1 MSNNP
6 NTAPLADKPPCSNQP
21 AHSISDGASPLQDT
35 GFIITLGFLTILVLA
50 LATVSITIIQM
61 GNANERVSHQ
71 VSLSSQ
77 KLELVYSMR
86 DALQRQTGSLYNAMH
101 ETDLL
106 LRSTEQR
113 QLNQHLQTFFSH
125 RDKFAALTLNPHE
138 RSLLLQMESSLQQI
152 HPLTESM
159 MEYLLVGAAEEKL
172 QPLVAQVKV
181 GQAIVSTH
189 LNQLIELVKLNTNK
203 AIQSGQVD
211 YTNTES
217 FLFWLTALLLLI
229 SLGIAYL
236 VVRQTTER
244 HQQIFHQATH
254 DSLTHLINRQSFEQL
269 INDAVI
275 TAQSDKKLHTLLY
288 LDLDQFKVIN
298 DTCGHTAGDA
308 MLRDLTAVINYCL
321 RKGDTLARL
330 GGDEFG
336 ILLRNCALE
345 ASTHVAEQLL
355 EAIRNFRF
363 TWGSKTFTVTA
374 SIGIYPIDR
383 DTVNKTTALSAA
395 DAACY
400 TAKDTGRNRY
410 HIADA
415 KNQELEQRFSEMS
428 WVNRLTEAL
437 EQQKLCLYFQPI
449 TSLAEGNSSARHI
462 EVLLRLKDEEG
473 RIISPCAFL
482 PAAERFGLINAIDRW
497 VIDTTFNWMNHH
509 ARFDAHFGVISINLS
524 GYSIGDY
531 TLLKQITK
539 RLKDAE
545 FPPSAICFEI
555 TETAAITNIDR
566 AEEFIT
572 SLRALGCR
580 FALDDFGSGLSSFA
594 YLKQLPVDYL
604 KIDGSF
610 VRDMISDP
618 QDFAMVKAMIRVG
631 QIMGKQT
638 IAEFVECRTTADQLK
653 SIGVNFI
660 QGYYLGKPQP
670 LTIRNLVRS
679 NRYAQQLFAPA
690 PILPHLQMGM
700 DELVTA

>member
-1 MSNNP
+1 
-6 NTAPLADKPPCSNQP
+6 
-21 AHSISDGASPLQDT
+21 
-35 GFIITLGFLTILVLA
+35 
-50 LATVSITIIQM
+50 
-61 GNANERVSHQ
+61 
-71 VSLSSQ
+71 
-77 KLELVYSMR
+77 
-86 DALQRQTGSLYNAMH
+86 
-101 ETDLL
+101 
-106 LRSTEQR
+106 
-113 QLNQHLQTFFSH
+113 
-125 RDKFAALTLNPHE
+125 
-138 RSLLLQMESSLQQI
+138 
-152 HPLTESM
+152 
-159 MEYLLVGAAEEKL
+159 
-172 QPLVAQVKV
+172 
-181 GQAIVSTH
+181 
-189 LNQLIELVKLNTNK
+189 
-203 AIQSGQVD
+203 
-211 YTNTES
+211 
-217 FLFWLTALLLLI
+217 
-229 SLGIAYL
+229 
-236 VVRQTTER
+236 
-244 HQQIFHQATH
+244 
-254 DSLTHLINRQSFEQL
+254 
-269 INDAVI
+269 
-275 TAQSDKKLHTLLY
+275 
-288 LDLDQFKVIN
+288 
-298 DTCGHTAGDA
+298 
-308 MLRDLTAVINYCL
+308 
-321 RKGDTLARL
+321 
-330 GGDEFG
+330 
-336 ILLRNCALE
+336 
-345 ASTHVAEQLL
+345 
-355 EAIRNFRF
+355 
-363 TWGSKTFTVTA
+363 
-374 SIGIYPIDR
+374 
-383 DTVNKTTALSAA
+383 
-395 DAACY
+395 
-400 TAKDTGRNRY
+400 
-410 HIADA
+410 
-415 KNQELEQRFSEMS
+415 MS